1 MTQLARKTMTVAEY
15 LAFEQSSE
23 TRHEYIDGELIEMPG
38 ETYQHNDIA
47 GDIYIA
53 LKPFARAKGC
63 RIAFESI
70 KTTTRQTRYRYPD
83 IVVSCQAEPDERFIN
98 LPCFILEVVS
108 DSTADTDHGA
118 KLEEYTKL
126 PSLQA
131 YAIVSQKTRQVL
143 LYQRQ
148 EAAWIFTVISGSGDF
163 AIPMLETTLSLDQIY
178 ASLAHA
184 QANASIDANT
194 NDKDPEK
201 IEKTD

>member
-15 LAFEQSSE
+15 LAFEQTSE
-23 TRHEYIDGELIEMPG
+23 LRHEYVDGELIEIPG

-70 KTTTRQTRYRYPD
+70 KITTRQSRYRYPD
-83 IVVSCQAEPDERFIN
+83 IVVSCQVEPDERFIN
-98 LPCFILEVVS
+98 APCFIVEVVS
-108 DSTADTDHGA
+108 DSTADTDHGT

-148 EAAWIFTVISGSGDF
+148 DAAWMFTVISGSGQF

-178 ASLAHA
+178 AGLPAA
-184 QANASIDANT
+184 GVNASIGANT

-201 IEKTD
+201 TD